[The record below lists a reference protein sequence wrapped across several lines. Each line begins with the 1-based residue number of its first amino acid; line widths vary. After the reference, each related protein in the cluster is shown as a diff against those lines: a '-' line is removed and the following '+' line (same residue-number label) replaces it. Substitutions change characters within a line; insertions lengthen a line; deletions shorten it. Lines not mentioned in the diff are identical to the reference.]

1 MHLCILLMNPFLPRG
16 ERWMGGGG
24 EREKSSKSENLG
36 EKTAGPIPPMGWGQ
50 RLGAWE
56 ATQIAL
62 TSSSRIG
69 EGLSN

>member
-1 MHLCILLMNPFLPRG
+1 MD
-16 ERWMGGGG
+16 GGGG
-24 EREKSSKSENLG
+24 RKKSSKREDLG
-36 EKTAGPIPPMGWGQ
+36 ETTAGPIPPMGWGQ